1 MTTYDELSATLAIS
15 GASCQGCVR
24 KIKSALA
31 PLVSDSEQVHVNLDE
46 QTVQLPAG
54 VDADTAASLVTEAG
68 YAAEPRTTAVT
79 RQQAPMQQ
87 LRISGASCQGCVRKI
102 KTALESLID
111 DTDRIDVDLEQQLVS
126 LPGTIDLDAA
136 ATRVSDAGYPATPVT
151 PDQPARTQL
160 SISGATCQGC
170 VRKIRTA
177 LEPLLDDVG
186 QVEVDLDQQRV
197 SLPGTV
203 DPQAAAARITEA
215 GYPARPRSS
224 ANGDSG
230 PTPSPEPEPAA
241 KSRSRH
247 TDSDGAAD
255 GIQLSITGATCASCV
270 RTIETAMQRVPGVT
284 EARMNL
290 ADLTATAQ
298 GSASPQQLIDAI
310 SSAGY
315 GASEITDQDA
325 VDDEKEAASR
335 REYRSLL
342 IKMTVGLGLGI
353 PLMAWGLF
361 GGTMAVTAANQMV
374 WLLIGAIT
382 LAVLVLAGGHYFTGA
397 WKAFR
402 HHNANMDT
410 LIALGT
416 GTAWLYSMC
425 VVLAP
430 DLLPAAARHVYFE
443 ASAMI
448 IGLINLGQA
457 LELRARGRTS
467 QAIRRLLDLRAKTA
481 RVIRDG
487 REEDIPVEQVQVGDH
502 FRVRPGEKIPVD
514 ARVVDGSSRI
524 DESMLTGEPM
534 PVSKAENDEVSAG
547 TLNTSGALVCEAT
560 RVGSETALAQ
570 IISLVKK
577 AQGEKPPIGRLADR
591 ISAVFVPSILLIA
604 IAAALAWYNFGP
616 APQAVHMMVAATT
629 VLIIACPCAL
639 GLATPM
645 SVMVGVGKAAE
656 HGILIRQGEALQ
668 TAGKL
673 DTVVLDKTGTIT
685 EGHPRVTQLIPA
697 DGVDEQQL
705 LALAAGLEQHSE
717 HPLAQAI
724 LAAANE
730 RDTERAHTTD
740 FEAQN
745 GKGVAAT
752 QDGAT
757 LRLGNRRWLEE
768 NGVDLTALESAATAI
783 SEKAGT
789 PLFLARDAQALGVI
803 GVADR
808 IKPDSR
814 DAIAQM
820 LSQGIRVVMLTGDVE
835 ASARAIAREAGIEEV
850 HANVLPEDKADIVR
864 RLRDEGRHVAMVG
877 DGINDAPALA
887 AADVGFAIGAGTD
900 VAIESASIT
909 LMRSSLHGVTDAI
922 AISRA
927 TVRNIRQN
935 LFGAFVYNSLGV
947 PVAAGVL
954 YPVWGILMSPVLA
967 GAAMSLSSVTV
978 VTNANRLRF
987 FRPGKRVQTNGESSA

>member
-1 MTTYDELSATLAIS
+1 MNTATRHPIQLAIQ

-24 KIKSALA
+24 KIRASLA
-31 PLVSDSEQVHVNLDE
+31 DLVSDPEQV
-46 QTVQLPAG
+46 TVDLYRQRVTLPEAT
-54 VDADTAASLVTEAG
+54 DAEAAAQRVTDAG
-68 YAAEPRTTAVT
+68 YPARPLEAKAGETLTIR
-79 RQQAPMQQ
+79 
-87 LRISGASCQGCVRKI
+87 GASCQGCVKKI
-102 KTALESLID
+102 REAVTPLVNAADDIDIDLESQTVTLPAG
-111 DTDRIDVDLEQQLVS
+111 IDVEEAVQR
-126 LPGTIDLDAA
+126 I
-136 ATRVSDAGYPATPVT
+136 SDAGYPAQRA
-151 PDQPARTQL
+151 DA
-160 SISGATCQGC
+160 
-170 VRKIRTA
+170 
-177 LEPLLDDVG
+177 
-186 QVEVDLDQQRV
+186 VD
-197 SLPGTV
+197 
-203 DPQAAAARITEA
+203 TEEA
-215 GYPARPRSS
+215 
-224 ANGDSG
+224 DSG
-230 PTPSPEPEPAA
+230 PPEPATSA
-241 KSRSRH
+241 ATPSQGRSGSGSH
-247 TDSDGAAD
+247 ADDGE
-255 GIQLSITGATCASCV
+255 IHLSITGATCASCV

-298 GSASPQQLIDAI
+298 GHASADALIQAI

-315 GASEITDQDA
+315 GASEIHDQDA

-335 REYRSLL
+335 KEYRTLL
-342 IKMTVGLGLGI
+342 IKMAVGLGLGL

-361 GGTMAVTAANQMV
+361 GGTMAVNGDTRIG
-374 WLLIGAIT
+374 WLIVGAVT

-416 GTAWLYSMC
+416 GTAWLYSMG

-430 DLLPAAARHVYFE
+430 ELLPEAARHVYFE

-467 QAIRRLLDLRAKTA
+467 QAIRRLLDLRARTA

-487 REEDIPVEQVQVGDH
+487 QEVDIPVEEVQVGDH
-502 FRVRPGEKIPVD
+502 FRVRPGEKVPVD
-514 ARVVDGSSRI
+514 AVVVEGESRI

-534 PVSKAENDEVSAG
+534 PVNKAKDDEVSAG
-547 TLNTSGALVCEAT
+547 TINSSGALVCQAT

-570 IISLVKK
+570 IIQLVKK

-591 ISAVFVPSILLIA
+591 ISAIFVPTILLIA
-604 IAAALAWYNFGP
+604 IAAALVWYNVGP
-616 APQAVHMMVAATT
+616 APAAAHMLVAATT

-668 TAGKL
+668 LAGQL

-685 EGHPRVTQLIPA
+685 EGKPRVTQLVSA
-697 DGVDEQQL
+697 DGVSENEL
-705 LALAAGLEQHSE
+705 LGLAAGLEQHSE

-724 LAAANE
+724 LTAADE
-730 RDTERAHTTD
+730 RGVERFSSSG
-740 FEAQN
+740 FEALN
-745 GKGVAAT
+745 GQGLTAQV
-752 QDGAT
+752 DGQT
-757 LRLGNRRWLEE
+757 LRLGNRRWLENE
-768 NGVDLTALESAATAI
+768 GVDLSGLRDAAEAI
-783 SEKAGT
+783 SNDAGT
-789 PLFLARDAQALGVI
+789 PLFLARGAQALGVI

-808 IKPDSR
+808 IKDDSKA
-814 DAIAQM
+814 AIARM
-820 LSQGIRVVMLTGDVE
+820 TDQGIRVVMLTGDVE
-835 ASARAIAREAGIEEV
+835 ASARAIARQAGIDEV
-850 HANVLPEDKADIVR
+850 HANVLPEDKASIVKE
-864 RLRDEGRHVAMVG
+864 LRDEGRRVAMVG

-909 LMRSSLHGVTDAI
+909 LMRSSLQGVTDAI
-922 AISRA
+922 EISQA

-935 LFGAFVYNSLGV
+935 LLGAFAYNSLGV
-947 PVAAGVL
+947 PIAAGIL
-954 YPVWGILMSPVLA
+954 YPVWGILMSPILA

-978 VTNANRLRF
+978 VSNANRLRF
-987 FRPGKRVQTNGESSA
+987 FKPGKRQKASS